1 MGLEMQYGGKTQAT
15 LATEAIVEE
24 EGRYVYCVAD
34 AGEKVSL
41 GEIGIEGQ
49 EVYVLKLQRGDL
61 PAVTIFVDATT
72 GDVVKSTSIVFL
84 EGGIPVAIRYEDY
97 RELHGVRMPLRIIS
111 DNERSGRVIAEYEA
125 IEVNLDIDDEF
136 FVLTA
141 PES

>member
-1 MGLEMQYGGKTQAT
+1 VAT
-15 LATEAIVEE
+15 
-24 EGRYVYCVAD
+24 
-34 AGEKVSL
+34 
-41 GEIGIEGQ
+41 
-49 EVYVLKLQRGDL
+49 
-61 PAVTIFVDATT
+61 
-72 GDVVKSTSIVFL
+72 
-84 EGGIPVAIRYEDY
+84 RYEDY